1 MQNGSVRPD
10 HAAVLPFVT
19 DSATAVKEAE
29 KLKERK
35 AAELTICH
43 PVLKKNQNNM
53 GLLVVRVV
61 NNKYSQMFS

>member
-10 HAAVLPFVT
+10 HAAVHPFVT

-43 PVLKKNQNNM
+43 PVLKKNKKQY
-53 GLLVVRVV
+53 GFV
-61 NNKYSQMFS
+61 SGSCG